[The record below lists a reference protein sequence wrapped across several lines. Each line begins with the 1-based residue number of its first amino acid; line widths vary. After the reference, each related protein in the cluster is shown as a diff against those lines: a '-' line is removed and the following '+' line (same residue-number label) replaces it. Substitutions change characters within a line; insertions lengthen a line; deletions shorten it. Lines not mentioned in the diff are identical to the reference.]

1 MVLSSYSKIN
11 LSLTIN
17 SKRKNNMHDIQSFF
31 CLIDLKDKI
40 KLSKIK
46 GKKDKIFF
54 KGPFSKFVN
63 KSNNSIVKLLKFLR
77 KSKLIENHYSVTI
90 IKNIPVFAG
99 LGGGTGNAAFIMKH
113 LLKKK
118 LNNNLISKVQTKIGS
133 DLRLFFY
140 RLGYLKNLS
149 TIIDLD
155 RKYKLYFLLA
165 QPKVRCSTKEIY
177 SKVREFSKKKVLK
190 KQLIQNKNNFIN
202 YLSDKCDNDL
212 QSIVEKKYPIIKLLL
227 KDIKNQKG
235 CNLSRMTGSGSVCYG
250 LFKDQITAKKALYNL
265 KNKYPKIWLS
275 LAKTV

>member
-77 KSKLIENHYSVTI
+77 RSNLIEDHYSVTI
-90 IKNIPVFAG
+90 VKNIPVFAG
-99 LGGGTGNAAFIMKH
+99 LGGGTGNAAFILKH

-118 LNNNLISKVQTKIGS
+118 LNNNLIGKVQTKIGS

-235 CNLSRMTGSGSVCYG
+235 CSLSRMTGSGSVCYG
-250 LFKDQITAKKALYNL
+250 LFKDQITAKK
-265 KNKYPKIWLS
+265 S
-275 LAKTV
+275 LI

>member
-1 MVLSSYSKIN
+1 
-11 LSLTIN
+11 
-17 SKRKNNMHDIQSFF
+17 MHDIQSFF
-31 CLIDLKDKI
+31 CLIDLKDTI
-40 KLSKIK
+40 KLRKIR

-54 KGPFSKFVN
+54 KGSFSKFVN
-63 KSNNSIVKLLKFLR
+63 KSNNSIVKLFKFLR
-77 KSKLIENHYSVTI
+77 SSMLIKDHYSVTI
-90 IKNIPVFAG
+90 TKNIPVFAG
-99 LGGGTGNAAFIMKH
+99 LGGGTGNAAFILKH

-140 RLGYLKNLS
+140 RLGYLKNLG

-155 RKYKLYFLLA
+155 RKYKLHFLLV

-177 SKVREFSKKKVLK
+177 SKVRKFSKKKALK
-190 KQLIQNKNNFIN
+190 KQMIQNKNNFIN

-227 KDIKNQKG
+227 KDIKNQRG
-235 CNLSRMTGSGSVCYG
+235 CSLSRMTGSGSVCYG

-265 KNKYPKIWLS
+265 KNKYPKFWLS

>member
-77 KSKLIENHYSVTI
+77 RSNLIEDHYSVTI
-90 IKNIPVFAG
+90 TKNIPVFAG
-99 LGGGTGNAAFIMKH
+99 LGGGTGNAAFILKH

-118 LNNNLISKVQTKIGS
+118 LNNNLIGKVQTKIGS

-140 RLGYLKNLS
+140 RLGYLKNLG

-155 RKYKLYFLLA
+155 RKYKLHFLLV

-177 SKVREFSKKKVLK
+177 SKVRKFSKKKALK

-235 CNLSRMTGSGSVCYG
+235 CSLSRMTGSGSVCYG

-265 KNKYPKIWLS
+265 KNKYPKFWLS